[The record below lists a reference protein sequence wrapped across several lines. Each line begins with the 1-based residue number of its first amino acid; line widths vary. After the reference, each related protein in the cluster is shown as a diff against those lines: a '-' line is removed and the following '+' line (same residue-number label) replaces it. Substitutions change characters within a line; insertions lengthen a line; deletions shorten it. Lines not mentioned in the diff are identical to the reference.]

1 MKITKNI
8 KNLLIGLV
16 ILIIIGIFFFMR
28 SKNASKYMVPEPSTV
43 PSDYNSLYAIY
54 NQRLLT
60 CADTYN
66 MSTKDATALS
76 TYNTCLSSNVL
87 FLTSNSCPAIISTT
101 SGGVTSRTYTSYE
114 SCNADNAGKPAD
126 SIKYCSDA
134 ATWTSSNSDFTTQ
147 QTTIRNA
154 YVDMISRAGLTA
166 GTSTYPAQ
174 NIIEAARTADMRA
187 ASNKYLATLCPS
199 FFRTQSNTAAGVYTT
214 HNPTTYFS
222 GYTTTATASSTYY
235 LDDTNR
241 LNALGGTTPGQ
252 SAAAN
257 LTAWAK
263 NAGNT
268 DNEMATASAA
278 ITGAVGSR
286 WVDATTA
293 DGWNGSAVTN
303 ELGTTT
309 CAIPN
314 WVMAL
319 YFGPGTIVKPDG
331 TNKIPITWRV
341 DANTTRTCYY
351 TPPSNGIVHKA

>member
-1 MKITKNI
+1 M
-8 KNLLIGLV
+8 
-16 ILIIIGIFFFMR
+16 
-28 SKNASKYMVPEPSTV
+28 APETATV
-43 PSDYNSLYAIY
+43 PSDYSSLYAIY

-66 MSTKDATALS
+66 MSAKDGPALNI
-76 TYNTCLSSNVL
+76 YNTCLSSNVN
-87 FLTSNSCPAIISTT
+87 FLTSNSCPATIVNTV
-101 SGGVTSRTYTSYE
+101 GGVTTRPYTSHE
-114 SCNADNAGKPAD
+114 SCIANNPASGD
-126 SIKYCSDA
+126 SSRYCNDST
-134 ATWTSSNSDFTTQ
+134 TWTSSNSAFTTQ

-154 YVDMISRAGLTA
+154 YVDMISRAGLAA

-199 FFRTQSNTAAGVYTT
+199 FFRTQSNTAPSGGTPGVYTT

-222 GYTTTATASSTYY
+222 GYTTTGTASSTYY
-235 LDDTNR
+235 LDDAGR

-252 SAAAN
+252 TAAAN

-268 DNEMATASAA
+268 DNELATATGA
-278 ITGAVGSR
+278 ITGAVGNR
-286 WVDATTA
+286 WVNATTA

-303 ELGTTT
+303 DLTTA

-319 YFGPGTIVKPDG
+319 YFGPGTLAKPDG

-341 DANTTRTCYY
+341 DANTTKTCYY
-351 TPPSNGIVHKA
+351 TPPSDGIVHKP